1 MILIISLSMLGVL
14 VVLGMAY
21 AVLAPRWQEAQ
32 VLQQRFQQWEKAQS
46 VEEHPDL
53 RQVHILSNI
62 PWLDAILR
70 RIPLFVRFEHL
81 RKQAGTTVSLG
92 TWILASGLLGSC
104 FYLALSQ
111 SFHPPLFM
119 SLGVAGLGFAL
130 PLFFLKFQKSQRIRM
145 FQEQFPEALD
155 MLTRTI
161 QAGHSLVLGMQLVG
175 EEFKDPLGAE
185 FKRTIEEVQRW
196 GIPFQEALQ
205 RLPER
210 IESLDLKYFAI
221 AVIIQREAGGNL
233 TEILES
239 LSDLIRKRFELKDRV
254 KALSAEG
261 KMSAIILF
269 ALPFVIAIAMS
280 VLNPAY
286 LRPLFTT
293 ETGTFLVGVG
303 LAMMSVGGF
312 VTRKMIAF
320 KV

>member
-1 MILIISLSMLGVL
+1 MLGVL
-14 VVLGMAY
+14 VMLGMAY

-32 VLQQRFQQWEKAQS
+32 ALQQRFQQWETAQL
-46 VEEHPDL
+46 VEEHLDL
-53 RQVHILSNI
+53 RQIHILSDI
-62 PWLDAILR
+62 PWFNAILR
-70 RIPLFVRFEHL
+70 RIPILVRLEHM
-81 RKQAGTTVSLG
+81 RKQAGTSVSLG
-92 TWILASGLLGSC
+92 TWLLVSGLLG
-104 FYLALSQ
+104 FGLYLAVSE

-119 SLGVAGLGFAL
+119 SLGGAGFGFAL
-130 PLFFLKFQKSQRIRM
+130 PFFFLKFQKGQRIRM

-185 FKRTIEEVQRW
+185 FKRTVEEVQRW

-210 IESLDLKYFAI
+210 VESLDLQYFAV

-269 ALPFVIAIAMS
+269 ALPFVLAIAMS
-280 VLNPAY
+280 ILNPAY
-286 LRPLFTT
+286 FSVLFTT
-293 ETGTFLVGVG
+293 ETGTFLIGVG
-303 LAMMSVGGF
+303 LAMMSVGGL

>member
-32 VLQQRFQQWEKAQS
+32 VLQQRFQQWETAQL
-46 VEEHPDL
+46 VEEHLDL
-53 RQVHILSNI
+53 RQIHILSDI

-70 RIPLFVRFEHL
+70 RIPLFVRLEHL
-81 RKQAGTTVSLG
+81 RKQAGTSVSLG
-92 TWILASGLLGSC
+92 TWILASGLLGGC

-119 SLGVAGLGFAL
+119 SLGGAGFGFAV
-130 PLFFLKFQKSQRIRM
+130 PFFFLNFQKNQRIRM
-145 FQEQFPEALD
+145 FQAQFPEALD

-185 FKRTIEEVQRW
+185 FTRTVEEVQRW

-280 VLNPAY
+280 ILNPAY
-286 LRPLFTT
+286 FGVLFTT
-293 ETGTFLVGVG
+293 ETGTFLISVG
-303 LAMMSVGGF
+303 LVMMSVGGL